1 MGSLGS
7 EKFPTAMKFSGGVVR
22 AEGLY
27 QTTRCAMSGTRFASV
42 MENMNLYR
50 VVLSVAVVVCFAVG
64 SSAEGLQPEGWDAN
78 LKLAEAEDTNPDP
91 KIVEI
96 SLEARVSSLE
106 IVPGVKTDAWTYNGG
121 VPGPLIRVH
130 RGDRLIVHFSNRL
143 PHSTTVHWH
152 GVQVP
157 IEMDGVPG
165 VSQPPVET
173 GGSFTYDFVV
183 PDAGLFWY
191 HPHVM
196 SAAQVGFGLYGA
208 LLVEDPSENLGIPDQ
223 LVMVLSDIAIEDKT
237 GELHSPDS
245 GGVLGALFGREGNH
259 VLVNGRI
266 RPTLS
271 IRSGAPQ
278 RWRIVNSAKSR
289 YFQLQLDNQ
298 QPFQLIGVDGGHLE
312 YSVEKPLIVLAPG
325 ERVDVLIA
333 PQVEAGKPLT
343 LINIPFDRGFGSVEY
358 RSSDDLIEFT
368 GSSLPPV
375 QAAVLPKVTRD
386 IPALSAEGAKPVSI
400 ELITTNEH
408 GVTAFDIKGGPFWK
422 GTSIAASLGDMQLW
436 TITNKAIW
444 AHPIHLHGFFFQE
457 VDDKGV
463 PVSPRAWKD
472 TIHVPADST
481 RRFLV
486 KLDRPG
492 SWMYHCH
499 ILDHAEAGLMSTV
512 DVGNTETTALHH
524 QH

>member
-1 MGSLGS
+1 MLKTCLVVPAVFCVLVACVGGVAVASEPGSL
-7 EKFPTAMKFSGGVVR
+7 
-22 AEGLY
+22 
-27 QTTRCAMSGTRFASV
+27 
-42 MENMNLYR
+42 
-50 VVLSVAVVVCFAVG
+50 
-64 SSAEGLQPEGWDAN
+64 QPAGWDGS
-78 LKLAEAEDTNPDP
+78 LRLSEASDRNPDP

-96 SLEARVSSLE
+96 DLEARVSSLE
-106 IVPGVKTDAWTYNGG
+106 IVSGTKTEVWTYNGLL
-121 VPGPLIRVH
+121 PGPLIRVR
-130 RGDRLIVHFSNRL
+130 RGDRLIVHFSNSL
-143 PHSTTVHWH
+143 PQPTTVHWH

-208 LLVEDPSENLGIPDQ
+208 LLVEDPDERLNADE
-223 LVMVLSDIAIEDKT
+223 LVLVLSDIAIEDGNGK
-237 GELHSPDS
+237 LQSPDS

-259 VLVNGRI
+259 VLVNGRKK
-266 RPTLS
+266 PS
-271 IRSGAPQ
+271 VSVRSGAMQ
-278 RWRIVNSAKSR
+278 RWRIINSAKSR
-289 YFQLQLDNQ
+289 YFQLQFDDP
-298 QPFQLIGVDGGHLE
+298 QPFQLIGVDGGHME
-312 YSVEKPLIVLAPG
+312 YSVERHVLVLAPG
-325 ERVDVLIA
+325 ERVDVLVA
-333 PQVEAGKPLT
+333 PRIKEGQTLT
-343 LINIPFDRGFGSVEY
+343 LMTVPYDRGFGSVEF
-358 RSSDDLIEFT
+358 RSAEDLISFAAAP
-368 GSSLPPV
+368 LPAAPPV
-375 QAAVLPKVTRD
+375 AFPTITRH
-386 IPALSAEGAKPVSI
+386 IQPLSAAGAKPVTI
-400 ELITTNEH
+400 ELITSTAH
-408 GVTAFDIKGGPFWK
+408 GLTQFDIKGGPFWRD
-422 GTSIAASLGDMQLW
+422 TSIAAELGEMQLW
-436 TITNKAIW
+436 SITNKAIW

-457 VDDKGV
+457 VDEKGV

-472 TIHVPADST
+472 TIHVPAEST

-512 DVGNTETTALHH
+512 DVGKVDSSAAAH